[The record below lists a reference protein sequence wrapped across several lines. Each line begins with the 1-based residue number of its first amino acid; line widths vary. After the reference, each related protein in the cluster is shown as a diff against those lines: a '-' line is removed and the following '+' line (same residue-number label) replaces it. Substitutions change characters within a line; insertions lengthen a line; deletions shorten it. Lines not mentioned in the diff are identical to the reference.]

1 MTAATPETT
10 TQKCPFSHGAQPAA
24 AAPNGCPVSAQAAAF
39 DPFGDGYQQ
48 DPPEYVRWSRE
59 QEPVF
64 YSPQLGYWVV
74 TRYDDIKAIF
84 RDNLTFSPAIALEKI
99 TPTGPE
105 ANAVLA
111 SYGYAM
117 NRTLVNEDEPAH
129 MPRRRALM
137 EPFTPEQLKHHEP
150 LVRKLAR
157 EYVDRF
163 IDDGKADLVDQM
175 LWEVPLTVALH
186 FLGVPEED
194 MDLLRQYS
202 IAHTVNTWGRPKPEE
217 QVAVAHAVG
226 NFWQLAGRIL
236 DKMRADPSAPGWM
249 QYGIRKQKELPEVV
263 TDSYLHSMMMAGIVA
278 AHETTANASANA
290 IKLLLQHPDVWREI
304 CEDPALIPNAVEE
317 CLRHNGS
324 VAAWRR
330 VVTRD
335 TEVGGIPIA
344 AGSKLLIVTSS
355 ANHDEAHFADAD
367 LFDIRRE
374 NAADQLT
381 FGYGSHQ
388 CMGKNLARMEMQI
401 FLEELTRRLPHMRL
415 AQQSFTYLPNTSFRG
430 PEHLWV
436 EWDPAQNPER
446 TQPLLLAQQTPVRIG
461 EPSGQAISRPVV
473 VQSVTQAADGVVRLR
488 LASPDGKPMP
498 RWSPGSHI
506 DVDCGETGLSRQY
519 SLCGDPA
526 ETGVLEIA
534 VLREPESRGGSAWI
548 HDHVK
553 PGDRLKI
560 RGPRNHF
567 RMDEGCR
574 KAIFIAGGIGI
585 TPVSAMARRALAL
598 GIGYEIHYSG
608 RTRTGMAM
616 IDELRAL
623 HGDRLRLYIKEEGG
637 RNDLDALLARTDR
650 SAQIY
655 ACGPARMVEA
665 LEQACTGWPDDALRV
680 EHFATTLGTLDPSK
694 EQPFEVELK
703 DSGLAVTVPA
713 DQTLLTTLR
722 CAGIDIQS
730 DCEEGLCGSCEV
742 RVLSGSV
749 DHRDV
754 VLTRGEREANT
765 KMMTCCS
772 RALPGSR
779 LILEL

>member
-1 MTAATPETT
+1 
-10 TQKCPFSHGAQPAA
+10 
-24 AAPNGCPVSAQAAAF
+24 
-39 DPFGDGYQQ
+39 
-48 DPPEYVRWSRE
+48 
-59 QEPVF
+59 
-64 YSPQLGYWVV
+64 
-74 TRYDDIKAIF
+74 
-84 RDNLTFSPAIALEKI
+84 
-99 TPTGPE
+99 
-105 ANAVLA
+105 
-111 SYGYAM
+111 
-117 NRTLVNEDEPAH
+117 
-129 MPRRRALM
+129 
-137 EPFTPEQLKHHEP
+137 
-150 LVRKLAR
+150 
-157 EYVDRF
+157 
-163 IDDGKADLVDQM
+163 
-175 LWEVPLTVALH
+175 
-186 FLGVPEED
+186 
-194 MDLLRQYS
+194 
-202 IAHTVNTWGRPKPEE
+202 
-217 QVAVAHAVG
+217 
-226 NFWQLAGRIL
+226 
-236 DKMRADPSAPGWM
+236 
-249 QYGIRKQKELPEVV
+249 
-263 TDSYLHSMMMAGIVA
+263 
-278 AHETTANASANA
+278 
-290 IKLLLQHPDVWREI
+290 
-304 CEDPALIPNAVEE
+304 
-317 CLRHNGS
+317 
-324 VAAWRR
+324 
-330 VVTRD
+330 
-335 TEVGGIPIA
+335 
-344 AGSKLLIVTSS
+344 
-355 ANHDEAHFADAD
+355 
-367 LFDIRRE
+367 
-374 NAADQLT
+374 
-381 FGYGSHQ
+381 
-388 CMGKNLARMEMQI
+388 
-401 FLEELTRRLPHMRL
+401 
-415 AQQSFTYLPNTSFRG
+415 
-430 PEHLWV
+430 
-436 EWDPAQNPER
+436 
-446 TQPLLLAQQTPVRIG
+446 
-461 EPSGQAISRPVV
+461 VV
-473 VQSVTQAADGVVRLR
+473 VQSVTQAADGIVRLR

-506 DVDCGETGLSRQY
+506 DVDCGDTGLSRQY

-598 GIGYEIHYSG
+598 GIDYEIHYSG

-703 DSGLAVTVPA
+703 DSGLTVTVPA

-772 RALPGSR
+772 RALQGSK
-779 LILEL
+779 LVLEL